1 MMCKTGL
8 YGKRISIWVIQ
19 GLVQGIVTMKNP
31 FRGSMTVQTKMA
43 QLRMILLPTIG
54 IAHIIDAWRETMTMM
69 ITAKRNRK
77 SFARCRVLNP
87 QGMWRPNLKQMS

>member
-1 MMCKTGL
+1 MGHPGVSTG
-8 YGKRISIWVIQ
+8 YSHNEKSIQ
-19 GLVQGIVTMKNP
+19 GFNDCTNKNGTASND
-31 FRGSMTVQTKMA
+31 FASNHS
-43 QLRMILLPTIG
+43 